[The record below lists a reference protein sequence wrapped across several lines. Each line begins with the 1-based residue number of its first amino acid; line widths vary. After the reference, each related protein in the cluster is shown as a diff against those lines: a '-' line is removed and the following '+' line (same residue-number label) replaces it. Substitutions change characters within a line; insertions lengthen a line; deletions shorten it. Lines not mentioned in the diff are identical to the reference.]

1 MAADKKH
8 SARFCLQFD
17 PDDAQQQQVI
27 HMLNSLGRGEKS
39 AFIAKAILHYI
50 NCSETP
56 KLELLFPPPDDT
68 VYVITQSQLD
78 NLVKALINRIGIETL
93 DDVHLPS
100 SPIQESV
107 SDNDRDS
114 AILNAASI
122 FNF

>member
-78 NLVKALINRIGIETL
+78 NLSPFRRSTAMVSCCACIRISSASCSAAFAS
-93 DDVHLPS
+93 PS
-100 SPIQESV
+100 KRS
-107 SDNDRDS
+107 
-114 AILNAASI
+114 
-122 FNF
+122 

>member
-27 HMLNSLGRGEKS
+27 QMLNSLGRGEKS

-78 NLVKALINRIGIETL
+78 NLVKTLINRIEPL
-93 DDVHLPS
+93 DDVHLPR

>member
-56 KLELLFPPPDDT
+56 KLELLFPLPDDT
-68 VYVITQSQLD
+68 VYVITQSQLE
-78 NLVKALINRIGIETL
+78 NLVKTLINRIEPL
-93 DDVHLPS
+93 DDVHLPR

>member
-78 NLVKALINRIGIETL
+78 NLVKALINRIGISL
-93 DDVHLPS
+93 DDVRLPS

>member
-39 AFIAKAILHYI
+39 ALIAKAILHYI

-56 KLELLFPPPDDT
+56 EPEMLFPPPGDA

-78 NLVKALINRIGIETL
+78 NLVKDLINRIGIEPL
-93 DDVHLPS
+93 DDVHLPR
-100 SPIQESV
+100 SPIKESV

>member
-78 NLVKALINRIGIETL
+78 NLVKTLINRIEPL
-93 DDVHLPS
+93 DDVHLPR